1 MRYDNI
7 RKQIGENQ
15 MLVLA
20 VKAISEED
28 RAFLAEHDIDVVT
41 PDTITDAQISDVVI
55 SYAWDN
61 RIGDKIL
68 AQPDSKLKWI
78 QTQSAGVDYLPLQ
91 ILKERGIIV
100 TNASGLKAEPIAQT
114 VLSYILYFARGLNVY
129 ATRQHW
135 EPFTDQYMVSELP
148 VLVFGTGRIGQQ
160 IAAQIKGF
168 GGTVYGVNTT
178 GRAVPGFDEVYPIT
192 NYQEGLSK
200 ARVVVDGL
208 PGTKDTENFF
218 DEYFFEQVNELFLF
232 VNIGRGTTLD
242 QDALLAAIDDS
253 RVRFAALDVTTPE
266 PLPTHHPLFERP
278 QILLTQHTSWGEHEN
293 YGRTGG
299 LFRLFKKNV
308 PGFVADG
315 SLTYN
320 VVNLDKGY

>member
-1 MRYDNI
+1 
-7 RKQIGENQ
+7 
-15 MLVLA
+15 MLLLA
-20 VKAISEED
+20 VKAISEAN
-28 RAFLAEHDIDVVT
+28 RAFLAAYEIDVVT
-41 PDTITDAQISDVVI
+41 PDTVTAEQIPEIAI
-55 SYAWDN
+55 SYGWDN
-61 RIGDKIL
+61 RIGEKIL
-68 AQPDSKLKWI
+68 AQPHAKLKWI
-78 QTQSAGVDYLPLQ
+78 QAQSAGVDYLPLAT
-91 ILKERGIIV
+91 LKARGINV

-135 EPFTDQYMVSELP
+135 EPFTDQYMISELP

-178 GRAVPGFDEVYPIT
+178 GREVPGFDAVYPIG
-192 NYQEGLSK
+192 NYQEGLAK

-208 PGTKDTENFF
+208 PGTSDTANFF

-242 QDALLAAIDDS
+242 QQALLAAIDDT

-266 PLPTHHPLFERP
+266 PLPLQHPLFERP
-278 QILLTQHTSWGEHEN
+278 QILLTQHTSWGEHAN
-293 YGRTGG
+293 FGRTGG
-299 LFRLFKKNV
+299 LFRLFEKNV

-315 SLTYN
+315 QLTHN
-320 VVNLDKGY
+320 VVDLDKGY

>member
-1 MRYDNI
+1 MRYDSI
-7 RKQIGENQ
+7 RKWIGDNK
-15 MLVLA
+15 MLLLA
-20 VKAISEED
+20 VKAISATN
-28 RAFLAEHDIDVVT
+28 RAFLATHDIEVVT
-41 PDTITDAQISDVVI
+41 PDTVTAEQIPEIVI

-61 RIGDKIL
+61 RIGEKML
-68 AQPDSKLKWI
+68 AQPQSKLKWI
-78 QTQSAGVDYLPLQ
+78 QAQSAGVDYLPLAT
-91 ILKERGIIV
+91 LKARDITV

-135 EPFTDQYMVSELP
+135 EPFTDQYMISELP

-168 GGTVYGVNTT
+168 GGTVYGVNTN
-178 GRAVPGFDEVYPIT
+178 GRAVPGFDAVYPISD
-192 NYQEGLSK
+192 YQAGLAK

-208 PGTKDTENFF
+208 PGTSETDNFF

-242 QDALLAAIDDS
+242 QTALLAAIDDT

-266 PLPTHHPLFERP
+266 PLPTKHPLFERP

-299 LFRLFKKNV
+299 LFRLFEKNV
-308 PGFVADG
+308 SGFLANG
-315 SLTYN
+315 ILTYN
-320 VVNLDKGY
+320 VVDLDRGY